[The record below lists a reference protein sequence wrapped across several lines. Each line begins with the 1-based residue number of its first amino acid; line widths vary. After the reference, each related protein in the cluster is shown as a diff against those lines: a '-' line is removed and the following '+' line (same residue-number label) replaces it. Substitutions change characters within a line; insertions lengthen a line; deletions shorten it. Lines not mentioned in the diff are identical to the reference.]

1 MLNGA
6 PPAEVDNSAGPPP
19 GRWAQAIE
27 RLRRS
32 PVAFP
37 LAVLVAGA
45 MLAISELGYRQSSG
59 QLDSLVRMGRDRLEL
74 TKISRSITDAETNQR
89 GYLLTGRADH
99 LGPYRQARDELE
111 QRQQTL
117 EANYLRRGR
126 QASLA
131 ELRKLRTLIDDKF
144 VEMQLVIDLHDQG
157 RHEAALSMLQFDRGG
172 ELMRGIRSQI
182 DTLLESENQA
192 IGAGIASVFD
202 TLMLNRIGV
211 ASMSAISLLVLGMYL
226 RQRRTNDLQ
235 QDEQQRLI
243 QAERDRLEAQV
254 QLRTQEL
261 TELTRHLETARED
274 ERARLAR
281 ELHDELGALL
291 TAAKLD
297 VARMRPKMQQD
308 LPDQMPRLAH
318 LVETLNSGIAL
329 KRRIIEDLRPST
341 LSNLGLKA
349 ALEIL
354 CNEFADR
361 SGLPVAVAIEA
372 LPLSPSAELTAF
384 RLVQESFTNI
394 GKYANARQVSVSL
407 DIEDSWAHL
416 VVRDDGDGFD
426 TRRMGL
432 KKHGLV
438 GMRYRVEAE
447 QGRLVVDSAPGRGT
461 AVQAWLPMTL

>member
-1 MLNGA
+1 MNRTGR
-6 PPAEVDNSAGPPP
+6 PARDS
-19 GRWAQAIE
+19 RWARAVG

-32 PVAFP
+32 TVAFP
-37 LAVLVAGA
+37 LAVLVACA
-45 MLAISELGYRQSSG
+45 MLAISELGYRQASE
-59 QLDSLVRMGRDRLEL
+59 QLDRLVRMGRDRIEL
-74 TKISRSITDAETNQR
+74 MQIGRVITLAETNQR
-89 GYLLTGRADH
+89 GYLLTGRSDY
-99 LGPYRQARDELE
+99 LVPYRQARAELAR
-111 QRQQTL
+111 RQQTL
-117 EANYLRRGR
+117 EADYLARGQQAGRAGLR
-126 QASLA
+126 QLQA
-131 ELRKLRTLIDDKF
+131 LIDDKF

-157 RHEAALSMLQFDRGG
+157 RHEAALSMVQFDRGG
-172 ELMRGIRSQI
+172 ELMRAIRAQI
-182 DTLLESENQA
+182 DSLLEAENQA
-192 IGAGIASVFD
+192 IGRGIASVFD

-211 ASMSAISLLVLGMYL
+211 ASMSALSLLVLGMYL
-226 RQRRTNDLQ
+226 RQRRANDVQ
-235 QDEQQRLI
+235 QVEQQRLI
-243 QAERDRLEAQV
+243 QAERDRLEQEV
-254 QLRTQEL
+254 RVRTHEL
-261 TELTRHLETARED
+261 TALTRHLETARED

-297 VARMRPKMQQD
+297 VARIRPKLQQS
-308 LPDQMPRLAH
+308 LPEQLPRLAH

-354 CNEFADR
+354 CSEFADR
-361 SGLPVAVAIEA
+361 SGLPVATAIEA

-394 GKYANARQVSVSL
+394 GKYAHARQVAVTL

-416 VVRDDGDGFD
+416 VVRDDGAGFD
-426 TRRMGL
+426 TRHMGL

-447 QGRLVVDSAPGRGT
+447 QGRLLVESAPGQGT
-461 AVQAWLPMTL
+461 AVQAWLPMTH

>member
-1 MLNGA
+1 MVSDPLATPEAGA
-6 PPAEVDNSAGPPP
+6 PPPG
-19 GRWAQAIE
+19 GRWARALE

-37 LAVLVAGA
+37 LAVVVAGA
-45 MLAISELGYRQSSG
+45 MLAISELGYRQAST
-59 QLDSLVRMGRDRLEL
+59 QLDHLARMGRDRIALL
-74 TKISRSITDAETNQR
+74 QMSRLITDAETSQR
-89 GYLLTGRADH
+89 GYLLTSRSDYLEPYLKARAELVARRQQLEADYRSRGR
-99 LGPYRQARDELE
+99 LSGVDEL
-111 QRQQTL
+111 QRLQ
-117 EANYLRRGR
+117 G
-126 QASLA
+126 
-131 ELRKLRTLIDDKF
+131 LIDDKF
-144 VEMQLVIDLHDQG
+144 AEMQLGIDLQQQG
-157 RHEAALSMLQFDRGG
+157 RHEAAVALVQLDRGG
-172 ELMRGIRSQI
+172 ELMRTIRAQI
-182 DTLLESENQA
+182 DTMVNAENQA
-192 IGAGIASVFD
+192 ISVGVASVFD

-226 RQRRTNDLQ
+226 RQRRANDLQ
-235 QDEQQRLI
+235 QVEQQRLI
-243 QAERDRLEAQV
+243 QGERDRLEV
-254 QLRTQEL
+254 EVRVRTQEL

-297 VARMRPKMQQD
+297 VARIRPRLQQA
-308 LPDQMPRLAH
+308 LPDQMPRLVH

-354 CNEFADR
+354 CSEFADR
-361 SGLPVAVAIEA
+361 SGLPVKASIES

-384 RLVQESFTNI
+384 RMVQESFTNI
-394 GKYANARQVSVSL
+394 GKYANARRVTVTL
-407 DIEDSWAHL
+407 DIEDTWAHL

-426 TRRMGL
+426 TQRMGL

-447 QGRLVVDSAPGRGT
+447 QGRLLVESAPGQGT
-461 AVQAWLPMTL
+461 TVQAWLPMKA

>member
-1 MLNGA
+1 
-6 PPAEVDNSAGPPP
+6 
-19 GRWAQAIE
+19 
-27 RLRRS
+27 
-32 PVAFP
+32 
-37 LAVLVAGA
+37 
-45 MLAISELGYRQSSG
+45 
-59 QLDSLVRMGRDRLEL
+59 MGRDRLEL
-74 TKISRSITDAETNQR
+74 MAIGRLITEAETSQR
-89 GYLLTGRADH
+89 GYLLTGRKDH
-99 LGPYRQARDELE
+99 LKPFHDARARLHTHQRSLEADYRDRGQAASLE
-111 QRQQTL
+111 VLKTLQTL
-117 EANYLRRGR
+117 V
-126 QASLA
+126 
-131 ELRKLRTLIDDKF
+131 DDKF
-144 VEMQLVIDLHDQG
+144 TEMQLVIDLHDQG
-157 RHEAALSMLQFDRGG
+157 RHEAAISVNQFDRGG
-172 ELMRGIRSQI
+172 ELMRAIGVQI
-182 DTLLESENQA
+182 NTLLTIENQA
-192 IGAGIASVFD
+192 IGGGIASVFD

-235 QDEQQRLI
+235 QVEQQRLI
-243 QAERDRLEAQV
+243 QAERDRLEDEV
-254 QLRTQEL
+254 RSRTQEL

-297 VARMRPKMQQD
+297 VARIRPKLQQT
-308 LPDQMPRLAH
+308 LPDQMPRLTH

-354 CNEFADR
+354 CSEFAER
-361 SGLPVAVAIEA
+361 SGLPVDSEIEA

-384 RLVQESFTNI
+384 RVVQESFTNI
-394 GKYANARQVSVSL
+394 SKYAKARAVTVRLQ
-407 DIEDSWAHL
+407 IEDATAYL
-416 VVRDDGDGFD
+416 LVRDDGEGFD

-447 QGRLVVDSAPGRGT
+447 QGRLVVSSAPGQGT
-461 AVQAWLPMTL
+461 TVQAWLPMKH